1 VIARLPVGRAPAS
14 RVLLHALNAS
24 VVLFT
29 LLLVLPGD
37 AAGGFFRDIIV
48 GNLVYVLCTAVLLR
62 RGWEVRTDRI
72 WLWCLAGAT
81 TAFLVGNLLYLLW
94 LPTTDGQP
102 FPSWA
107 DAGYLAVLPFIA
119 SAVPL
124 SMRHRLGRLRRS
136 VALDGLVAALATTT
150 VAAWVVAPLTGSY
163 TGSLLEVAVA
173 TAHPVGDVLVLAMA
187 VGVLGVVGVRAGSLY
202 LSVATGLGTF
212 AVADTIAAYRVMLGS
227 FEVGTP
233 LDALWAI
240 GFAIVVNGA
249 CRAASHRPERVAV
262 GTASL
267 WVVSVSAV
275 AAVSVL
281 SAASWH
287 AAPHAVAVL
296 GTATLLGCGVR
307 TFEAFR
313 RVQELA
319 AVRRQAMTD
328 DLTDLANRR
337 ALYAATEQALAE
349 RHDEAVVGLLLVDLD
364 RFKDVN
370 DSLGHSAGDELLKVV
385 AERIST
391 VIKHRFPLVTA
402 ARLGGDEFALLLPSA
417 VSSDE
422 VLDFASLVG
431 VALDGAV
438 IVDGVAVH
446 VRSSIGVAVAPEHA
460 DNRSELLRCADVAMY
475 TAKPSGG
482 GVAVFDPGAGELSRE
497 HLELVDDVHRA
508 VRGGQLTVHYQ
519 PKVDLQGQPV
529 GAEALV
535 RWIHPVRGFV
545 PPDRFLPIAEEHH
558 LMPLLTQQVLDTAVA
573 DCAAWR
579 GERPELGVSVNVSAS
594 DLLDPFFAAWVADA
608 LARHDLPGTAL
619 TVEIT
624 ESVVMTDPEKATEAL
639 TGLRRLGVQVAIDD
653 YGTGQSSL
661 DYLRRLPVQ
670 ELKLDRTFV
679 SDMAT
684 NPTSAAIV
692 DTTIRLAHALGLRMV
707 AEGVEDA
714 RTVQLLVATGCDLA
728 QGWHWAKALPLADF
742 LEWCEAQAEVSGSL
756 VAPR

>member
-1 VIARLPVGRAPAS
+1 
-14 RVLLHALNAS
+14 VLLHTLNAS
-24 VVLFT
+24 VALFT

-37 AAGGFFRDIIV
+37 AAGGSARDIV
-48 GNLVYVLCTAVLLR
+48 LGNLVYVLCSAVLLL
-62 RGWEVRTDRI
+62 RGWEVRADRV

-94 LPTTDGQP
+94 LPTTDNQP

-107 DAGYLAVLPFIA
+107 DAGYLGLFPFVVA
-119 SAVPL
+119 AVPL

-136 VALDGLVAALATTT
+136 VAFDGLVAALATTS

-163 TGSLLEVAVA
+163 SGSVREVAVA
-173 TAHPVGDVLVLAMA
+173 TAYPVGDLLVLAMA
-187 VGVLGVVGVRAGSLY
+187 VGVIGVVGVRAGAFY
-202 LSVATGLGTF
+202 LSLAAGLAVF
-212 AVADTIAAYRVMLGS
+212 AVADTIYAYRVML
-227 FEVGTP
+227 ETYQVGTP

-240 GFAIVVNGA
+240 GFAILVNGA
-249 CRAASHRPERVAV
+249 WRSAHRPERVAV

-275 AAVSVL
+275 AALTVL
-281 SAASWH
+281 SAAAWH
-287 AAPHAVAVL
+287 GAPRPVIALAA
-296 GTATLLGCGVR
+296 ATLVACGVR
-307 TFEAFR
+307 TLEAFR

-337 ALYAATEQALAE
+337 ALYAATEKALAE
-349 RHDEAVVGLLLVDLD
+349 RRDGAVVGLLLVDLD

-370 DSLGHSAGDELLKVV
+370 DSLGHSAGDEVLKVV

-391 VIKHRFPLVTA
+391 VVKHRFPLVTA

-417 VSSDE
+417 VSTAE

-438 IVDGVAVH
+438 LVDGLAVH
-446 VRSSIGVAVAPEHA
+446 VRSSIGVAVTPEHA
-460 DNRSELLRCADVAMY
+460 DTRSELLRCADVAMY
-475 TAKPSGG
+475 AAKSTGG
-482 GVAVFDPGAGELSRE
+482 GVAVFDAGTGELSRE
-497 HLELVDDVHRA
+497 HLALVDDVHQA
-508 VRGGQLTVHYQ
+508 VRGGHLTVHYQ
-519 PKVDLQGQPV
+519 PKVDLAGRPV

-535 RWIHPVRGFV
+535 RWIHDVRGLV

-558 LMPLLTQQVLDTAVA
+558 LMPLLTQHVLGSAVA

-579 GERPELGVSVNVSAS
+579 REWPELGVSVNVSAS
-594 DLLDPFFAAWVADA
+594 DLLDPFFAVSVADA

-619 TVEIT
+619 TVEVT

-639 TGLRRLGVQVAIDD
+639 TGLGRLGVQVAIDD

-661 DYLRRLPVQ
+661 NYLRRLPVQ

-684 NPTSAAIV
+684 DPTSAAIV

-714 RTVQLLVATGCDLA
+714 RTAELLEAADCDFA
-728 QGWHWAKALPLADF
+728 QGWHWAKAMPLADF
-742 LEWCEAQAEVSGSL
+742 LAWCDARAEVSGSL